1 MVVRVRRR
9 SWRNR
14 AKFSGPPLAGL
25 RPDPA
30 HGLFRPPVIR
40 NKGNEA
46 MNRISIA
53 LASASLL
60 ALSACGSPA
69 ANNAAAAN
77 NVVDASYNLAP
88 ADDFGTANLAG
99 NDLGNASSS
108 NSSAA
113 NSSSGNASSAN
124 TSGNAH

>member
-1 MVVRVRRR
+1 MRPRGGPWPICAKCRR
-9 SWRNR
+9 SPQPDCSLARPMV
-14 AKFSGPPLAGL
+14 FSG
-25 RPDPA
+25 RP
-30 HGLFRPPVIR
+30 IR

-46 MNRISIA
+46 MNRLSIV

-77 NVVDASYNLAP
+77 NVADASYNLAP

-99 NDLGNASSS
+99 NESSNASSG
-108 NSSAA
+108 NSSDA

-124 TSGNAH
+124 TSSNAH